1 MSTATESSNQTAAV
15 NAENWRGHEEQLN
28 QMFSLYHE
36 TVNPL
41 ISVYNAL
48 EGKFP
53 VGVMNELR
61 AAFSHMTQ
69 SLLEEDSG
77 EVGRHLDRARRHVKR
92 SAVDAY
98 KYAAQAYSRVYGD
111 FRESYRNV
119 DLSSVDNFQFLPRL
133 TRLKTRAG
141 QLIHEAKMV
150 ESGVH
155 TDDEMYDAYEAA
167 FNGYAELYECIVGAL
182 DAVETVSLKAAEDEA
197 AREKNRRTDRLIG
210 IAGFLVGVAGVAVGI
225 VGLMA

>member
-119 DLSSVDNFQFLPRL
+119 DLSSVWIISSSSPGSQD
-133 TRLKTRAG
+133 
-141 QLIHEAKMV
+141 
-150 ESGVH
+150 
-155 TDDEMYDAYEAA
+155 
-167 FNGYAELYECIVGAL
+167 
-182 DAVETVSLKAAEDEA
+182 
-197 AREKNRRTDRLIG
+197 
-210 IAGFLVGVAGVAVGI
+210 
-225 VGLMA
+225 